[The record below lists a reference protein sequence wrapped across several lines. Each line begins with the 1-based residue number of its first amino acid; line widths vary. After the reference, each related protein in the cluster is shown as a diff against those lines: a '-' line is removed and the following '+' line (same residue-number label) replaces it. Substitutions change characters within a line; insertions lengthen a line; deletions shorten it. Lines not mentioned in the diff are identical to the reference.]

1 MCANPT
7 STDNTAADQSYAR
20 SRRRSKGRVYAHEAF
35 AINKILQL
43 IGSPRV
49 TVRLW
54 DDSCY
59 GASEAE
65 AVGTIN
71 INHRR
76 AFYNILRASDLGFGD
91 QYSAGGIDITGNLV
105 DVLKEVFS
113 CREAAIGPSKA
124 TSLRPNRSRRP
135 NHTQRHV
142 QWNIHHHYDVGNT
155 FYKLWL
161 DQEMQYTCAY
171 FSDPE
176 LTLEQAQQAKMD
188 HVCRKLQ
195 LKPGDRVI
203 EAGCGWGGLSRHMA
217 LHYGVSVTAYNI
229 SREQLHHA
237 QERAKSEG
245 YDHQVTFVGDDYR
258 NIQGQCDAF
267 VSVGMLEH
275 VGPINYPALGDVMH
289 QVLTEEG
296 RGLIHT
302 IGRNRPRP
310 MSAWVDRRIF
320 PGAYPPTLGEMMK
333 VFEGHSFSVLDVENL
348 RLHYAKTLTHWLAR
362 YEAANASVTEMF
374 DDTFIRAWRLYLSS
388 SIACFLSGGLQLF
401 QVVFARGE
409 KNTVPWSR
417 QHLYTQ

>member
-7 STDNTAADQSYAR
+7 STDNTAAGQSYAR

-76 AFYNILRASDLGFGD
+76 AFSHILRASDLGFGD
-91 QYSAGGIDITGNLV
+91 EYSAGGIDITGNLV

-113 CREAAIGPSKA
+113 CREAAIGTSKA
-124 TSLRPNRSRRP
+124 MWLRPNRSRRP
-135 NHTQRHV
+135 NHTQRHA
-142 QWNIHHHYDVGNT
+142 QGNIHHHYDVGNT

-237 QERAKSEG
+237 QERAKAEG
-245 YDHQVTFVGDDYR
+245 YDHQVTYVEDDYR

-275 VGPINYPALGDVMH
+275 VGRINYPGLGDVMH

-302 IGRNRPRP
+302 IGRHRPRP
-310 MSAWVDRRIF
+310 MRAWGARRIF

-333 VFEGHSFSVLDVENL
+333 VFEGHSFSVLDDENL

>member
-7 STDNTAADQSYAR
+7 STDNTAAGQSYAR

-76 AFYNILRASDLGFGD
+76 AFYHILRASDLGFGD

-105 DVLKEVFS
+105 DVLKVIFS
-113 CREAAIGPSKA
+113 CREAAIGTSKA
-124 TSLRPNRSRRP
+124 MWLHPNRSRRP
-135 NHTQRHV
+135 NHTQRHA
-142 QWNIHHHYDVGNT
+142 QGNIHHHYDVGNT

-161 DQEMQYTCAY
+161 DQEMQYTCAD

-245 YDHQVTFVGDDYR
+245 YDHQVTYVEDDYR

>member
-76 AFYNILRASDLGFGD
+76 AFYHILRASDLGFGD

-113 CREAAIGPSKA
+113 CREAAIGTSKA
-124 TSLRPNRSRRP
+124 MWLRPNRSRRP
-135 NHTQRHV
+135 NHTQRHA
-142 QWNIHHHYDVGNT
+142 QGNIHHNYDVGNT

-245 YDHQVTFVGDDYR
+245 YDHQVTYVEDDYR

>member
-105 DVLKEVFS
+105 DVLKEIFS
-113 CREAAIGPSKA
+113 CREAAIGTSKA
-124 TSLRPNRSRRP
+124 MWLRPNRSRRP
-135 NHTQRHV
+135 NHTQRHA
-142 QWNIHHHYDVGNT
+142 QGNIHHHYDVGNT
-155 FYKLWL
+155 FYKLCL
-161 DQEMQYTCAY
+161 DQEIQYTCAY

-245 YDHQVTFVGDDYR
+245 YDHQVTYVEDDYR

>member
-1 MCANPT
+1 MCATPT

-76 AFYNILRASDLGFGD
+76 AFYHILRASDLGFGD

-105 DVLKEVFS
+105 DVLKEIFS
-113 CREAAIGPSKA
+113 CREAAIGTSKA
-124 TSLRPNRSRRP
+124 MWLRPNRSRRP
-135 NHTQRHV
+135 NHTQRHA
-142 QWNIHHHYDVGNT
+142 QGNIHHHYDVGNT

-245 YDHQVTFVGDDYR
+245 YDHQVTYVEDDYR

>member
-7 STDNTAADQSYAR
+7 STDNTAAGQSYAR

-76 AFYNILRASDLGFGD
+76 AFYHILRASDLGFGD

-113 CREAAIGPSKA
+113 CREAAIGTSKA
-124 TSLRPNRSRRP
+124 MWVRPNRSRRP
-135 NHTQRHV
+135 NHTQRHA
-142 QWNIHHHYDVGNT
+142 QGNIHHHYDVGNT

-229 SREQLHHA
+229 SREQLDHA
-237 QERAKSEG
+237 QDRAKSEG
-245 YDHQVTFVGDDYR
+245 YDHQVTYVEDDYR

-302 IGRNRPRP
+302 IGRTRPRP

-374 DDTFIRAWRLYLSS
+374 DDTFVRAWRLYLSS

-409 KNTVPWSR
+409 KNTVPWAR

>member
-76 AFYNILRASDLGFGD
+76 AFYHILRASDLGFGD

-113 CREAAIGPSKA
+113 CREAAIGTSKA
-124 TSLRPNRSRRP
+124 MWLRPNRSRRP
-135 NHTQRHV
+135 NHTQRHA
-142 QWNIHHHYDVGNT
+142 QGNIHHHYDVGNT

-176 LTLEQAQQAKMD
+176 LTLEQAQQGKMD

-195 LKPGDRVI
+195 LQPGDRVI

-245 YDHQVTFVGDDYR
+245 YDHQVT
-258 NIQGQCDAF
+258 
-267 VSVGMLEH
+267 
-275 VGPINYPALGDVMH
+275 
-289 QVLTEEG
+289 
-296 RGLIHT
+296 
-302 IGRNRPRP
+302 
-310 MSAWVDRRIF
+310 
-320 PGAYPPTLGEMMK
+320 
-333 VFEGHSFSVLDVENL
+333 
-348 RLHYAKTLTHWLAR
+348 
-362 YEAANASVTEMF
+362 
-374 DDTFIRAWRLYLSS
+374 
-388 SIACFLSGGLQLF
+388 
-401 QVVFARGE
+401 
-409 KNTVPWSR
+409 
-417 QHLYTQ
+417 

>member
-7 STDNTAADQSYAR
+7 STDNTAAGQSYAR

-76 AFYNILRASDLGFGD
+76 AFYHILRASDLGFGD

-105 DVLKEVFS
+105 DVLKEIFS
-113 CREAAIGPSKA
+113 CREAAIGTSKA
-124 TSLRPNRSRRP
+124 MWLRPNRSRRP
-135 NHTQRHV
+135 NHTQRHA
-142 QWNIHHHYDVGNT
+142 QGNIHHHYDVGNT

-245 YDHQVTFVGDDYR
+245 YDHQVTYVEDDYR

-348 RLHYAKTLTHWLAR
+348 KILNFVYHQTLHL
-362 YEAANASVTEMF
+362 
-374 DDTFIRAWRLYLSS
+374 
-388 SIACFLSGGLQLF
+388 
-401 QVVFARGE
+401 VF
-409 KNTVPWSR
+409 
-417 QHLYTQ
+417 H

>member
-1 MCANPT
+1 MCASPT
-7 STDNTAADQSYAR
+7 STDNTAAGQTYAR

-54 DDSCY
+54 DDSCN

-76 AFYNILRASDLGFGD
+76 AFYHILRASDLGFGD

-113 CREAAIGPSKA
+113 CREAAIGTSK
-124 TSLRPNRSRRP
+124 TMLLRPNRSRRP
-135 NHTQRHV
+135 NHTQRHA
-142 QWNIHHHYDVGNT
+142 QGNIHHHYDVGNT

-161 DQEMQYTCAY
+161 DQEMQYTFAY

-245 YDHQVTFVGDDYR
+245 YDHQVTYVEDDYR

-362 YEAANASVTEMF
+362 YEAANASVTEIF
-374 DDTFIRAWRLYLSS
+374 DDTFVRAWRLYLSS

-409 KNTVPWSR
+409 KNAVPWSR

>member
-7 STDNTAADQSYAR
+7 STDNTAAGQSYAR

-76 AFYNILRASDLGFGD
+76 AFYHILRASDLGFGD

-105 DVLKEVFS
+105 DVLKEIFS
-113 CREAAIGPSKA
+113 CREAAIGTSKA
-124 TSLRPNRSRRP
+124 MWLRPNRSRRP
-135 NHTQRHV
+135 NHTQRHA
-142 QWNIHHHYDVGNT
+142 QGNIHHHYDVGNT

-245 YDHQVTFVGDDYR
+245 YDHQVTYVEDDYR

-275 VGPINYPALGDVMH
+275 VGPINYPALGDAMH

-296 RGLIHT
+296 RALIHT

-374 DDTFIRAWRLYLSS
+374 DDTFIRAWRIYLSS

>member
-1 MCANPT
+1 
-7 STDNTAADQSYAR
+7 
-20 SRRRSKGRVYAHEAF
+20 
-35 AINKILQL
+35 
-43 IGSPRV
+43 
-49 TVRLW
+49 
-54 DDSCY
+54 
-59 GASEAE
+59 
-65 AVGTIN
+65 VGTIN

-76 AFYNILRASDLGFGD
+76 AFYHILRASDLGFGD

-113 CREAAIGPSKA
+113 CREAVVSASK
-124 TSLRPNRSRRP
+124 TLLRCLNRSRRP
-135 NHTQRHV
+135 NHTQSHA
-142 QWNIHHHYDVGNT
+142 QENIHHHYDVGNT

-229 SREQLHHA
+229 SREQLHYA
-237 QERAKSEG
+237 RQRAKSEG
-245 YDHQVTFVGDDYR
+245 YDQQVTYVESDYR

-267 VSVGMLEH
+267 ASIGMLEH
-275 VGPINYPALGDVMH
+275 VGPVNYPALGDVMY

-310 MSAWVDRRIF
+310 MSAWVDSRIF

-348 RLHYAKTLTHWLAR
+348 RLHYAKTLTHWLTR
-362 YEAANASVTEMF
+362 YETANASVTEMF
-374 DDTFIRAWRLYLSS
+374 DDAFVRAWRLYLSS

-409 KNTVPWSR
+409 KNAVPWSR